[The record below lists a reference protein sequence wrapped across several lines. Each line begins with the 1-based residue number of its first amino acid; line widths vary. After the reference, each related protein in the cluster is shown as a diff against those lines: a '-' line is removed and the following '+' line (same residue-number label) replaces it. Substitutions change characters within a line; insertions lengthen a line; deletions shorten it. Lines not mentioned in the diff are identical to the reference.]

1 MTATVPGRSKDLS
14 DPDPT
19 RHPQL
24 VSPAVLFMCSEDAPN
39 GVTINAAGGNF
50 SRAQVYVNEGVELG
64 VEASFE
70 ALAEV
75 ADDLLDM
82 AGAHPRVR
90 RAPAKPPS

>member
-1 MTATVPGRSKDLS
+1 MKTGRSE
-14 DPDPT
+14 
-19 RHPQL
+19 
-24 VSPAVLFMCSEDAPN
+24 PAVLFMSSQDAPN

-50 SRAQVYVNEGVELG
+50 SRAEVYVNEGVKLG

-90 RAPAKPPS
+90 RAQPTKPPS